1 MKPPLFIQ
9 GMGGMGDCIHQRAI
23 VRQLMDR
30 HAVTLMTPWPSM
42 YHDLIAEGLIV
53 VRRGI
58 ALRTQMKNEQRESEA
73 VQFASR
79 HPLAPRGAGMR
90 IAYGGGQVLQT
101 PSKTILEVMCNV
113 TGTSYPDADYR
124 LPVPD
129 AWRSL
134 LFKILYPLP
143 IQSQKKPWMFFR
155 PLVARPEWRGSMARN
170 ADVASYRE
178 LFNRIRDDFFVI
190 SVADLEEGRE
200 WLVDPETK
208 ADLSFHKGELVFEA
222 LAALAQ
228 LSELVFTSSG
238 FAAILG
244 PAVGTPTIS
253 IVGGYEDPRCHD
265 SGAKF
270 APYLSIGPRVPCS
283 CWTSA
288 CRNVCDKKVE
298 MLSAMTA
305 IDDFLSE
312 IRIQDQDR
320 PRS

>member
-1 MKPPLFIQ
+1 
-9 GMGGMGDCIHQRAI
+9 
-23 VRQLMDR
+23 LMER

-58 ALRTQMKNEQRESEA
+58 QLRTQMKNERRESETA
-73 VQFASR
+73 QFASR
-79 HPLAPRGAGMR
+79 HPLTPGAGLR
-90 IAYGGGQVLQT
+90 IAYGGAQVLQT

-113 TGTSYPDADYR
+113 TGTSYAEADYR

-129 AWRSL
+129 AWKTAFWGFIGGS
-134 LFKILYPLP
+134 PP
-143 IQSQKKPWMFFR
+143 IHAAKKPWMFYR
-155 PLVARPEWRGSMARN
+155 PLVARPEWRGSLARN
-170 ADVASYRE
+170 ADPAAYHE
-178 LFNRIRDDFFVI
+178 LFNSIRDKFFVI

-200 WLVDPETK
+200 WIVGPDAKP
-208 ADLSFHKGELVFEA
+208 DLSFHKGELVFEA

-228 LSELVFTSSG
+228 RSDLVFTSSG

-253 IVGGYEDPRCHD
+253 IGGGYEDPRCHD

-288 CRNVCDKKVE
+288 CQKVCDKSID
-298 MLSAMTA
+298 LDAA
-305 IDDFLSE
+305 IPAVQEFLSQ
-312 IRIQDQDR
+312 IRIQNQDR
-320 PRS
+320 P